1 MKIESKWSKIEVVK
15 DILTF
20 ENKVKSRFKKGIY
33 NYKIVNTEDIEKLKE
48 FFKKFNKSKYINFY
62 YDFENDRVEIEFESV
77 KDFKRRES
85 LIIKILDIN

>member
-33 NYKIVNTEDIEKLKE
+33 NYKIVNTEDIERIKE
-48 FFKKFNKSKYINFY
+48 FFNKFKKNMYINFF
-62 YDFENDRVEIEFESV
+62 YDIENEKIEIQFENINT
-77 KDFKRRES
+77 FK
-85 LIIKILDIN
+85 IIDSIIIDVLD